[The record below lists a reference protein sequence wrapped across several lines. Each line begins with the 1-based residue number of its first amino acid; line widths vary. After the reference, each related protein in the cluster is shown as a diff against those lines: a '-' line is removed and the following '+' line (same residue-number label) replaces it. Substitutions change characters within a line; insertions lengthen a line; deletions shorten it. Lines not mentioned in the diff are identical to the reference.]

1 MKALV
6 TGATGFVGGHLVRAL
21 VAADDT
27 VVGLYRRP
35 EARAGLEALGA
46 EPAPGTL
53 ADERSLAEALQGVDV
68 VYHLAGL
75 VAGSEAEL
83 MQTNGHGTAR
93 VVAACRAAG
102 VRRIVYCSSQAA
114 LGPSPRG
121 VRLTEDATAAPVTAY
136 GRSKLAGEAAVQAA
150 DGVAWSIVRPPAVYG
165 PGDREFLRLFQIV
178 RWRVAPVFGWGG
190 QQLSL
195 VYAPDLARAL
205 ATAGREPKAAGQV
218 YHAAHDEVA
227 TAAGVARAAGTAL
240 GGRPLVLPL
249 PAAITVPIV
258 AFIGAAAERAGRRT
272 VVNRDKLAE
281 FLADA
286 WLLDSSKAR
295 RDLDWTAATGLADGM
310 RQTAAW
316 YRNEGWL

>member
-21 VAADDT
+21 VAGGDT

-35 EARAGLEALGA
+35 EARASLETLGA
-46 EPAPGTL
+46 QPAPGTL
-53 ADERSLAEALQGVDV
+53 ADEQSLADALRGVDV

-83 MQTNGHGTAR
+83 TQTNAHGTAR

-102 VRRIVYCSSQAA
+102 VGRIVYCSSQAA

-121 VRLTEDATAAPVTAY
+121 VRLAEDAPPAPVTAY
-136 GRSKLAGEAAVQAA
+136 GRSKLAGEAAVRAA

-195 VYAPDLARAL
+195 VYAPDLAQAL
-205 ATAGREPKAAGQV
+205 AAAGRAAPAAGQI
-218 YHAAHDEVA
+218 YHAAHDDIA
-227 TAAGVARAAGTAL
+227 TAAGVARAAGAAL
-240 GGRPLVLPL
+240 GGVPLVLPL
-249 PAAITVPIV
+249 PTAITVPVV

-272 VVNRDKLAE
+272 VVNKDKLAE

-286 WLLDSSKAR
+286 WLLDSAKAR
-295 RDLDWTAATGLADGM
+295 RDLGWTAPTGLADGM

-316 YRNEGWL
+316 YKREGWL